1 YTIKLEKNAKDA
13 ESGSI
18 TIGSAAEKI
27 EIGYGDA
34 VIFASNSYKRKGYI
48 LTGFNT
54 KANGRGTMYGFGEL
68 SYIYSTKANST
79 VKVYAI
85 WEKVDTKMVTGVSL
99 STTANSVSVLF
110 KQNEGCTEYEVAISS
125 SITMSNKTA
134 FIVQGNGAVFAGLE
148 SGQRYF
154 VRVREV
160 RYDSCGNEIKGPWSI
175 IRSIKLS
182 E

>member
-34 VIFASNSYKRKGYI
+34 VIFASNSYKRKGYT

-54 KANGRGTMYGFGEL
+54 KANGKGTMYGFGEL

-99 STTANSVSVLF
+99 SKTEDTITVQFTKND
-110 KQNEGCTEYEVAISS
+110 GCSEYEVALSTTL
-125 SITMSNKTA
+125 TMREPT
-134 FIVQGNGAVFAGLE
+134 VFTVSDNSAEFTGLTI
-148 SGQRYF
+148 GQRYF

-175 IRSIKLS
+175 IRSIKVS